1 MVVHGSFDITLQPL
15 ESAFAGQDGVLLGRM
30 SFEKTFHG
38 ELSAQ
43 SRGEMLSAR
52 TAVEGAAG
60 YVAIE
65 QVSGSLSGKT
75 GSFLLQHFGTRSS
88 SHSRL
93 TLEVVPHSGSGELSG
108 LAGQM
113 VIRIEGG
120 QHYYDFDYTLG

>member
-1 MVVHGSFDITLQPL
+1 MVIHGSFDITLQPL
-15 ESAFAGQDGVLLGRM
+15 EPALAGQDGVQLGRM
-30 SFEKTFHG
+30 SFEKTFQG

-52 TAVEGAAG
+52 TAVEGAAS

-65 QVSGSLSGKT
+65 QVSGSLAGKT
-75 GSFLLQHFGTRSS
+75 GSFLMQHFGTRSS

-93 TLEVVPHSGSGELSG
+93 TLEVVPHSGTGELAG